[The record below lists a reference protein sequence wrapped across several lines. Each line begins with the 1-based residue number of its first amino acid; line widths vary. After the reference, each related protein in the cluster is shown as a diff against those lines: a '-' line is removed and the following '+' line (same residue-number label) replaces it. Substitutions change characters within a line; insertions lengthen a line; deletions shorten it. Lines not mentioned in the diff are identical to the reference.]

1 MTASLLTYSIDF
13 ITQRIH
19 IIIAT
24 TIFVCLGIIHYNT
37 QAYIGDIEELHKHE
51 KDVCNER
58 DKIKYHLNLE
68 KELHKE
74 TKKNTLKTII
84 EIKNRLGKNGK

>member
-24 TIFVCLGIIHYNT
+24 TIFVCLGIIHYHI
-37 QAYIGDIEELHKHE
+37 QAYIGDIEELDKS
-51 KDVCNER
+51 KQTIINER
-58 DKIKYHLNLE
+58 NNATYQLKLE
-68 KELHKE
+68 KELHRE
-74 TKKNTLKTII
+74 TKKNTFKD
-84 EIKNRLGKNGK
+84 IKEFKKRLEKIGK